1 MNAAFKEHIDALP
14 GLLDAL
20 LAADPV
26 RVGNSPSSLPACGV
40 YVLSENGTHLYVGR
54 SDRLRDRMRDHGN
67 PSSAQTKS
75 AFAFR
80 LAREAT
86 GQVNA
91 SYRPKGSRK
100 ELMKD
105 PTFSAEFVKAKARIA
120 QMEMRCIEVSDPMR
134 QALLEMYAALELRT
148 PYNSFGNH

>member
-1 MNAAFKEHIDALP
+1 MNAEFKEHIDALP
-14 GLLDAL
+14 DLLDKL
-20 LAADPV
+20 LAADAV
-26 RVGNSPSSLPACGV
+26 RVGECPSSLPACGV
-40 YVLSENGTHLYVGR
+40 YVFSENGTHLYVGR
-54 SDRLRDRMRDHGN
+54 SGRLRERMRDHGN

-86 GQVNA
+86 GRVKA
-91 SYRPKGSRK
+91 SYKPKGSRK

-105 PTFSAEFVKAKARIA
+105 AVFSAEFVKAKARIA
-120 QMEMRCIEVSDPMR
+120 QMDMRCIEVSDPIR
-134 QALLEMYAALELRT
+134 QALLEMYAAIELQT

>member
-14 GLLDAL
+14 ELLNRL
-20 LAADPV
+20 LAAEPV
-26 RVGNSPSSLPACGV
+26 RVGECPSSLAASGV
-40 YVLSENGTHLYVGR
+40 YVLSEKGTHLYVGR
-54 SDRLRDRMRDHGN
+54 SDRLRARMRDHGN

-86 GQVNA
+86 GQVRA
-91 SYRPKGSRK
+91 SYKPKGSRK
-100 ELMKD
+100 ELMQD
-105 PTFSAEFVKAKARIA
+105 PMFSAEFVKAKARIA
-120 QMEMRCIEVSDPMR
+120 QMDMRCIEVSDPIR
-134 QALLEMYAALELRT
+134 QALLEMYAALELQT

>member
-1 MNAAFKEHIDALP
+1 MNAAFKEHVDALP
-14 GLLDAL
+14 GLLDKL
-20 LAADPV
+20 LAAEPV
-26 RVGNSPSSLPACGV
+26 RVSESPSSLPACGV

-54 SDRLRDRMRDHGN
+54 SDRLRARMRDHGN
-67 PSSAQTKS
+67 ASSAQTKS

-86 GQVNA
+86 GQTKA

-100 ELMKD
+100 DLMKD

-120 QMEMRCIEVSDPMR
+120 LMDMRCIEVSDPMR
-134 QALLEMYAALELRT
+134 QAMLEMYAALELKT